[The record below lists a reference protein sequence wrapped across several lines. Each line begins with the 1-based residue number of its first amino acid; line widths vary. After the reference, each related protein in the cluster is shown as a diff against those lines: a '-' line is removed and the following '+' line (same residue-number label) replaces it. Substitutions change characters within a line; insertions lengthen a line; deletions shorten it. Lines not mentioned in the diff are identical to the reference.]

1 MVRYLDDWRSSD
13 LVLQMLNLTQSN
25 AKPRQFSLPNL
36 CRNKY
41 NLRRIVQNS
50 SKKQD
55 RSLTLGISIFSGSKL
70 VMGDIST

>member
-1 MVRYLDDWRSSD
+1 MAPGCIAIVDKNKRKSAELLLLPGDG
-13 LVLQMLNLTQSN
+13 
-25 AKPRQFSLPNL
+25 FSLPNL

-70 VMGDIST
+70 VMDDIST